1 MLILILFDRKA
12 IQDQAIF
19 PIGDKSLEQNDQAVI
34 FVNTLLSQNFQNTLE
49 QYYNELRL
57 ISHQTT

>member
-19 PIGDKSLEQNDQAVI
+19 LIGDKSLEQNDQAVI
-34 FVNTLLSQNFQNTLE
+34 FVNTLLS
-49 QYYNELRL
+49 
-57 ISHQTT
+57 

>member
-1 MLILILFDRKA
+1 MSVKSSAVEPLMLILILFDRKA

-34 FVNTLLSQNFQNTLE
+34 FVNTLLS
-49 QYYNELRL
+49 
-57 ISHQTT
+57 

>member
-34 FVNTLLSQNFQNTLE
+34 FVNTLLS
-49 QYYNELRL
+49 
-57 ISHQTT
+57 